1 MTRARVP
8 GVLFVDLDGTL
19 LLDNS
24 FHLFMWSLWLKG
36 GSRLRMRLVKAA
48 FVRLLTRRDPRVR
61 MKRSILHAYFR
72 SPEDRRQAVIKHTL
86 AKMNPTVSRPVLER
100 VSSYRE
106 KGWHA
111 VLATAAPECYAR
123 PFAEILGLDD
133 CLASPEVEFPDSWFE
148 LFGSRKAEACR
159 AWAAGFAEREPVEI
173 AAITDH
179 PDDLPLL
186 QLASHVVIQA
196 PSADAAAL
204 IGVLPER
211 VSHEQI
217 DPVGVDQ
224 IGGMWLW
231 INDSPSGPFDEWE
244 VRTILSK
251 HRYALLYRS
260 DLSWRRALPGQSLH
274 DAATRLD
281 CPRPPD
287 ARVRVSVAARRFIVR
302 DLLGVYH

>member
-1 MTRARVP
+1 MTGVRVP

-24 FHLFMWSLWLKG
+24 FHLFVWSLWLKG
-36 GSRLRMRLVKAA
+36 GSRLRWGLVKAA
-48 FVRLLTRRDPRVR
+48 FVRLLACRDPRVR
-61 MKRSILHAYFR
+61 MKRSILHAFFR
-72 SPEDRRQAVIKHTL
+72 SPVDRRQAVVNHTL
-86 AKMNPTVSRPVLER
+86 RKMTPTISRPVLER
-100 VSSYRE
+100 ISSYRD
-106 KGWHA
+106 KGWYA

-133 CLASPEVEFPDSWFE
+133 CLASPEVEYPEDWFE
-148 LFGSRKAEACR
+148 LIGARKAEACK
-159 AWAAGFAEREPVEI
+159 AWAAGVVERAPVEI

-186 QLASHVVIQA
+186 RLCSHVVIQA
-196 PSADAAAL
+196 PPADAEEL
-204 IGVLPER
+204 IHVLSEK
-211 VSHEQI
+211 VSHEHI
-217 DPVGVDQ
+217 DPVGVDRT
-224 IGGMWLW
+224 GGMWLW
-231 INDSPSGPFDEWE
+231 INDGPSGPFDEWE

-260 DLSWRRALPGQSLH
+260 DMSWRRALPGQSLH

-281 CPRPPD
+281 CPRPPG
-287 ARVRVSVAARRFIVR
+287 ARIRVSVAARRFVVR